1 MNSDL
6 EELLGDCSKKHKLDE
21 SDPLLD
27 EIAKLMHGEEKTDR
41 AIADSLAKIIQSRWL
56 NKLNEEQRKNVCG
69 KYLGPSNNKVINPR
83 VNPEIWKRFDQLSA
97 VTVTKVEYICA
108 KTKDLLLKARGE
120 KIKSPDTNELIRMN
134 ADAIAPLGHT
144 NFEISQRRRECHKTE
159 RKQG

>member
-1 MNSDL
+1 MNKTMAAMNESLLGKGANCSGERKDPKMAESAKRKHESMNSDL

-69 KYLGPSNNKVINPR
+69 KYLKPSNCNKLINPR
-83 VNPEIWKRFDQLSA
+83 GNPEIWK
-97 VTVTKVEYICA
+97 
-108 KTKDLLLKARGE
+108 
-120 KIKSPDTNELIRMN
+120 
-134 ADAIAPLGHT
+134 
-144 NFEISQRRRECHKTE
+144 
-159 RKQG
+159 